1 MGGAV
6 DRGKGMN
13 PAIQK
18 RLDSVPDKAKTKND
32 KLLDGIGKQFNAQE
46 LRAISRGEGMG
57 RVTPLKVNID
67 FHGEEVR
74 FGFFTDPHMGSI
86 YYHESFMESAIAK
99 WKEEK
104 VDFVVCGGDV
114 THGMDARKYNLLY
127 ELTHVGYASQQV
139 YAVEQLKR
147 IPFPIYLIDG
157 NHDRW
162 FESVGGCI
170 VEDICRQVPGA
181 TYLGRDEGKIKIGK
195 AEIMVWHGEDGSSY
209 ATSYRIQK
217 LIESLTGGEKPNV
230 LLCGHTHKQGYFFE
244 RNIHAVSGGALSI
257 QSRWM
262 RSKRLACHSGYHT
275 VRMTV
280 NNGGVGE
287 FTVTWKPFYA

>member
-1 MGGAV
+1 MKKPSRALQA
-6 DRGKGMN
+6 KL
-13 PAIQK
+13 AA
-18 RLDSVPDKAKTKND
+18 LPDKPKTKGD
-32 KLLDGIGKQFNAQE
+32 KLLAEVGKQFTPKE
-46 LRAISRGEGMG
+46 LKAISRGEGLG
-57 RVTPLKVNID
+57 RVTPLKVHVD
-67 FHGEEVR
+67 FRGEEIR
-74 FGFFTDPHMGSI
+74 FGYLTDTHMGSI
-86 YYHESFMESAIAK
+86 YYHEDFLANAIEK
-99 WKEEK
+99 WKAEK
-104 VDFVVCGGDV
+104 VDFVIHGGDV

-127 ELTHVGYASQQV
+127 ELTHIGFAAQKE

-147 IPFPIYLIDG
+147 IPFPLYVIDG

-162 FESVGGCI
+162 YEVVGSHI
-170 VEDICRQVPGA
+170 VEDICKEVPGA
-181 TYLGRDEGKIKIGK
+181 TYLGRDEGKIRLGR

-217 LIESLTGGEKPNV
+217 LIESFTGGEKPHV

-244 RNIHAVSGGALSI
+244 RNIHAVTGGALSV

-280 NNGGVGE
+280 NEGGVGE
-287 FTVTWKPFYA
+287 FGVTWKPFYA